1 MKRLIGNVLNGTI
14 GFLETIRDQSKELIE
29 KGEKNNGPFAK
40 IVHKAFSGEGASGQ
54 QKTSPWI
61 EKTLHA
67 MNIATK
73 DDLESLRR
81 EWERK
86 NSAGVDGKP

>member
-1 MKRLIGNVLNGTI
+1 MKQLIGNVLNGTI
-14 GFLETIRDQSKELIE
+14 GFLETIRDQSREFVE

-40 IVHKAFSGEGASGQ
+40 VIHKAFGQEWDSGQ
-54 QKTSPWI
+54 KMATPWI

-73 DDLESLRR
+73 DDLEALRR
-81 EWERK
+81 EWDRK
-86 NSAGVDGKP
+86 NTPGKDGKP

>member
-1 MKRLIGNVLNGTI
+1 MKQLIGNVLNGTI
-14 GFLETIRDQSKELIE
+14 GFLETIRDQSREFVE

-40 IVHKAFSGEGASGQ
+40 IVHKAFSQESEAGFRNV
-54 QKTSPWI
+54 SPWI

-73 DDLESLRR
+73 DDLETLRR

-86 NSAGVDGKP
+86 NSPGGDGKL